1 MWQGGNIE
9 LNILFCYIIIFIDFD
24 ILSWFIY
31 MMFIIEDINK
41 KLIWKLILILQILD
55 KIQII
60 IEKKRYIISFY
71 KSKNTKENEYIELSS
86 YPDEKLEIYFK
97 K

>member
-1 MWQGGNIE
+1 MKINS
-9 LNILFCYIIIFIDFD
+9 N
-24 ILSWFIY
+24 SIY
-31 MMFIIEDINK
+31 
-41 KLIWKLILILQILD
+41 QID

-60 IEKKRYIISFY
+60 IDKKRYIISFY
-71 KSKNTKENEYIELSS
+71 KSRNTKENEYIELSS

>member
-1 MWQGGNIE
+1 MKINS
-9 LNILFCYIIIFIDFD
+9 N
-24 ILSWFIY
+24 SIY
-31 MMFIIEDINK
+31 
-41 KLIWKLILILQILD
+41 Q
-55 KIQII
+55 I

-86 YPDEKLEIYFK
+86 YPDKKLEIYFK